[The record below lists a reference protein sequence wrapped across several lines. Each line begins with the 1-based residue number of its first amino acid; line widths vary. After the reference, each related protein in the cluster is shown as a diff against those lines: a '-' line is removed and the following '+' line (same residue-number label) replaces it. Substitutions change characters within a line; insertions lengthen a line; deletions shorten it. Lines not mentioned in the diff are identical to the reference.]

1 MASSPV
7 RPWGNDRAD
16 TANTGPQ
23 FGYLANEPQLTGGA
37 TANVQ
42 PTSSGW
48 VLELPWAA
56 ETLVAMGGLGMPAPV
71 VNFVRDQ
78 SGAVAN
84 AAAQNLAVLVQ
95 LSKGV
100 TVGANTANVFLTAVS
115 SDANVANVNL
125 VLSASDSNPAAG
137 VLVFKAANTD
147 FSTYANGTTLTMN
160 SSTVFHGNTDLLSR
174 RAKTAQPMAGALVGN
189 VVISILA

>member
-23 FGYLANEPQLTGGA
+23 FEYLANEPQLTGGA

-42 PTSSGW
+42 ATPSGW
-48 VLELPWAA
+48 AVELPWAE
-56 ETLVAMGGLGMPAPV
+56 ETLVGMGGLGMPAPV
-71 VNFVRDQ
+71 VNFVRDA

-84 AAAQNLAVLVQ
+84 AAAQALKVFVQ

-100 TVGANTANVFLTAVS
+100 NAPANTANVFLTAVS
-115 SDANVANVNL
+115 SDANVANVDL
-125 VLSASDSNPAAG
+125 VYSASLSVPGAG
-137 VLVFKAANTD
+137 QLVFTANAD
-147 FSTYANGTTLTMN
+147 LSTYANGTTLTLN
-160 SSTVFHGNTDLLSR
+160 SSTVFHGNTDLFSR
-174 RAKTAQPMAGALVGN
+174 RAKTAQALAGALTNN